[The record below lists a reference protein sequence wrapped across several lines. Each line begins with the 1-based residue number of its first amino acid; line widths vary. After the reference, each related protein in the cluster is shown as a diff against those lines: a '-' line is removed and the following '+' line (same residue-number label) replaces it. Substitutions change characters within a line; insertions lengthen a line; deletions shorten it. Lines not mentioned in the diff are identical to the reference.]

1 MSVSTRCAYWWG
13 DDVKYGLS
21 VVTPPALEPVTVADV
36 KLNAGITHDEDDVW
50 LSRRI
55 VSARQLAE
63 VFIKRTFIET
73 SWRLTLDE
81 LPSQFYL
88 PRPTLRSV
96 TTFKYLDTSG
106 VQQTLDASNYTVD
119 IYTEPGRIT
128 PAYNVSW
135 PTYRQHTNCIEVI
148 YKAGYGTTAASVPQG
163 IRDAIVLTVTQWY
176 ENRGDEG
183 DKELGVL
190 PSTVKTLLRAN
201 AWGFLG

>member
-1 MSVSTRCAYWWG
+1 MACSTRCSYWWD

-21 VVTPPALEPVTVADV
+21 VVTAPTLEPVTVADV
-36 KLNAGITHDEDDVW
+36 KINAGITHDDDDVW

-63 VFIKRTFIET
+63 VFLKRTFVET
-73 SWRLTLDE
+73 SWRLTLDA

-96 TTFKYLDTSG
+96 TTFKYLDTDG
-106 VQQTLDASNYTVD
+106 TQQTLDSSNYTVD

-128 PAYNVSW
+128 PAYNVTW
-135 PTYRQHTNCIEVI
+135 PLYRQHTNCIEII

-163 IRDAIVLTVTQWY
+163 IRDAIVWTVTKWY
-176 ENRGDEG
+176 EFRGDAE
-183 DKELGVL
+183 DEEPSAL
-190 PSTVKTLLRAN
+190 PQAAKSLLRAHS
-201 AWGFLG
+201 WGFLG